1 MVVVKTR
8 VDVVTVMNTTIII
21 ATIFI
26 AIVATPVIAF
36 SAAPIAHAP
45 TASQTT
51 NHLLHLQQ
59 SLAGLHFQL
68 EELEDAETSTTD
80 VLLNEDMTI
89 SLGHTDGPR
98 YISAEGSWTES
109 CMSDQGGMY

>member
-1 MVVVKTR
+1 
-8 VDVVTVMNTTIII
+8 MNTIII
-21 ATIFI
+21 ATIFVG
-26 AIVATPVIAF
+26 IVATQVIAF
-36 SAAPIAHAP
+36 STAPIAHAP
-45 TASQTT
+45 TVSQKT
-51 NHLLHLQQ
+51 NHLLRLQQ

-109 CMSDQGGMY
+109 CISDQGGMY

>member
-1 MVVVKTR
+1 
-8 VDVVTVMNTTIII
+8 MNTIII
-21 ATIFI
+21 ATIFV
-26 AIVATPVIAF
+26 AIVATQVIAF
-36 SAAPIAHAP
+36 STAPIAHAP
-45 TASQTT
+45 TVSQTT
-51 NHLLHLQQ
+51 NHLLRLQQ